1 MDTLTTEE
9 QQIAA
14 LKTWWKEN
22 GTSIVTGVILGLA
35 VLFGAKSWFAY
46 QDRMAETASLVYSGM
61 MAGLESGDAGIVDEK
76 AALLIADYG
85 STPYAAMAAL
95 ALAKTR
101 LEEGALEAARAHLQW
116 VLDNTDI
123 DFIRD
128 TARLRLARVLV
139 EEHDLDG
146 AEALLAQVPAEGAFD
161 ALYSEVRGDVFLARG
176 DTGKAYAAYEH
187 ALTVL
192 PQESPARNLLQLKF
206 DNIQPSA
213 GTEEGAQ

>member
-35 VLFGAKSWFAY
+35 VLFGAKAWFAY

-61 MAGLESGDAGIVDEK
+61 MAGLERGDAEIVDEK

-123 DFIRD
+123 DFVRD

-146 AEALLAQVPAEGAFD
+146 AEALLAQVPAEGGFD
-161 ALYSEVRGDVFLARG
+161 ALYSEVRGDIFLARG

>member
-35 VLFGAKSWFAY
+35 VLFGAKAWFAY

-61 MAGLESGDAGIVDEK
+61 MAGLESGDAEIVDEK

-116 VLDNTDI
+116 VLD
-123 DFIRD
+123 
-128 TARLRLARVLV
+128 
-139 EEHDLDG
+139 
-146 AEALLAQVPAEGAFD
+146 
-161 ALYSEVRGDVFLARG
+161 
-176 DTGKAYAAYEH
+176 
-187 ALTVL
+187 
-192 PQESPARNLLQLKF
+192 
-206 DNIQPSA
+206 
-213 GTEEGAQ
+213 